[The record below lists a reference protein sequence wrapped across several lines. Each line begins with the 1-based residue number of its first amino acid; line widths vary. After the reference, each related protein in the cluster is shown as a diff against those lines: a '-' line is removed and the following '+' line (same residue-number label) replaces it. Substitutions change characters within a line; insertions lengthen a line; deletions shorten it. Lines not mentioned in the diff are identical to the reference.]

1 MRGSTSVRTTAGRY
15 TARTIALVSTTPP
28 IQTVR
33 SPVGA
38 RPPRVYVL
46 IVSREA
52 IDIAA
57 LLSSGQAR
65 GQLSESDVDGLALRL
80 ELDDEEVEDLRER
93 IADAGIDVTDDLGK
107 PDVPSTSYSDDE
119 LSHYTVDAMAL
130 FLSGV
135 RRYRLLTGPE
145 EIELAKRIE
154 QGDLGAKEK
163 MINHNLRLVLSIAK
177 RYQGASDMTLLDLVQ
192 EGTLGLIRAAEKFDW
207 RRGFKFSTYATL
219 WIRQAIQRGLAD
231 KARVIRLPVAVEQ
244 QERKIA
250 AAHTRLGGELGR
262 DPTPEEI
269 AHATGLEP
277 RQVIA
282 LAEAPRVVTSLDRS
296 VGEDDE
302 TTLGALIPAEA
313 MDFGDEVHISLERE
327 QVRRA
332 VATMAEPE
340 RSIIQLRY
348 GLDGDPEP
356 QSYAAIGRKLRL
368 DPGRVRQLEERA
380 LTRLARVRELEA
392 LHAA

>member
-1 MRGSTSVRTTAGRY
+1 VW
-15 TARTIALVSTTPP
+15 
-28 IQTVR
+28 
-33 SPVGA
+33 SPVGGG
-38 RPPRVYVL
+38 RLTVYVL
-46 IVSREA
+46 CVSREA

-65 GQLSESDVDGLALRL
+65 GQLSESDIDALASRL

-93 IADAGIDVTDDLGK
+93 IADAGIEVSDDLGK
-107 PDVPSTSYSDDE
+107 PDVPATAYHDDE

-145 EIELAKRIE
+145 ELELARQIE
-154 QGDLGAKEK
+154 HGDLVAKEK
-163 MINHNLRLVLSIAK
+163 LINHNLRLVLSIAK

-244 QERKIA
+244 QERKVA
-250 AAHTRLGGELGR
+250 AAQARLAGELGR

-269 AHATGLEP
+269 AAATGLKP
-277 RQVIA
+277 RQVRA

-302 TTLGALIPAEA
+302 TTLGSLIPAEA
-313 MDFGDEVHISLERE
+313 RDFGEEVHISLERE
-327 QVRRA
+327 QVRLA

-356 QSYAAIGRKLRL
+356 QSYAAIGRRLRL